1 MIWFSS
7 IKKGVVLS
15 CNVYSIEMHVDA
27 RQGVTKLS
35 GKYVLSDIELISMQH
50 TFPSIFR
57 HTGG

>member
-1 MIWFSS
+1 
-7 IKKGVVLS
+7 VLS